1 MVLTGILTVLVL
13 FIIFGLLSG
22 KLMLWEIP
30 TAEKK
35 STKLVS
41 PLIEQVSI
49 IIPARNEAKRLPNLL
64 TSLQQQI
71 MQPRE
76 IIVIDDG
83 SVDSTASIA
92 MHYGAKVLNT
102 NTLREN
108 WKGKSAA
115 CWLGANEANGDF
127 LLFLDADTFF
137 EHPDSLQNLMQTYE
151 RYGKTGILSVQ
162 PFHRIKKSYENLSL
176 LFNMIVF
183 AGMNVFTIFRQ
194 KIPPAGAFG
203 PCILCNTHEYLQTGG
218 HQKVGEAI
226 MDDLV
231 LGGIFSKEG
240 FPVHCISGKDLI
252 SFRMYPE
259 GIKGLIEGWTKS
271 FATASKA
278 THSFITILI
287 SLWIAGAFSSVAFI
301 LLSLWQS
308 SLSLLLISLG
318 FYLLYIYH
326 LILQSQKIG
335 RFHIASIVLYPF
347 LFCFF
352 TLTFVYSLYLTRIKK
367 RVNWRG
373 RKVKV

>member
-1 MVLTGILTVLVL
+1 
-13 FIIFGLLSG
+13 
-22 KLMLWEIP
+22 
-30 TAEKK
+30 
-35 STKLVS
+35 
-41 PLIEQVSI
+41 
-49 IIPARNEAKRLPNLL
+49 
-64 TSLQQQI
+64 

-194 KIPPAGAFG
+194 KYHLQVHSVRVSYVIHMNIYRQAGIKKSG
-203 PCILCNTHEYLQTGG
+203 KRLWMILC
-218 HQKVGEAI
+218 
-226 MDDLV
+226 
-231 LGGIFSKEG
+231 
-240 FPVHCISGKDLI
+240 
-252 SFRMYPE
+252 
-259 GIKGLIEGWTKS
+259 
-271 FATASKA
+271 
-278 THSFITILI
+278 
-287 SLWIAGAFSSVAFI
+287 
-301 LLSLWQS
+301 
-308 SLSLLLISLG
+308 
-318 FYLLYIYH
+318 
-326 LILQSQKIG
+326 
-335 RFHIASIVLYPF
+335 
-347 LFCFF
+347 
-352 TLTFVYSLYLTRIKK
+352 
-367 RVNWRG
+367 
-373 RKVKV
+373 